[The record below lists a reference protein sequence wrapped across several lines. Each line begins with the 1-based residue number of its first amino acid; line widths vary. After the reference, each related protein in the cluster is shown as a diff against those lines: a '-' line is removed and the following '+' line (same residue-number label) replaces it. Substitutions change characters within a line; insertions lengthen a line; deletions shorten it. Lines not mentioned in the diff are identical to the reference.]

1 MVAASRVRALR
12 RALGQPL
19 ATGGLVPTL
28 GSSALEN
35 ARQALTTVAQQVL
48 DRRALAPADPDSP
61 LSAGDL
67 ASLPRDECLELLRS
81 KRIGRFAYVARA
93 GVPDIAPVNYVMS
106 GSDVLVRSGPGPKLQ
121 AAERRELVA
130 FEVDDLDEQTASGWS
145 IVLVGRAQR
154 LTLAQL
160 RGIAEDELPRS
171 WANGP
176 RHSVVRIRPTRI
188 TGRRLG

>member
-1 MVAASRVRALR
+1 MPTASRVHAVR
-12 RALGQPL
+12 RALGRPL
-19 ATGGLVPTL
+19 AAGGLVPTL
-28 GSSALEN
+28 GSGALAN
-35 ARQALTTVAQQVL
+35 ARQALSTVTQQLL
-48 DRRALAPADPDSP
+48 DRQALAPADPESP

-67 ASLPRDECLELLRS
+67 ASLSRDECLDLLRS
-81 KRIGRFAYVARA
+81 KRIGRLAYVARA

-130 FEVDDLDEQTASGWS
+130 FEVDELDEQRATGWS
-145 IVLVGRAQR
+145 IVLVGPAQR

-160 RGIAEDELPRS
+160 RGVAEDDLPRP